1 LLNRSDTLSLP
12 IESKLK
18 TFIMRKT
25 FTLIGLTLGLFA
37 TGHAQVLFQEDFD
50 GISGDVT
57 GGQGTYTFPSGW
69 VLINGDGLIPA
80 TQVSY
85 VNDAWERLEDFA
97 NDVNDSAAFSTSWY
111 GPPAG
116 TANDWMWTPP
126 VTLGANCVLSW
137 NALAYDVD
145 FPDGYEVRIWTAGG
159 TPTSVTGASTVLQSI
174 SAENNT
180 WTNRMQSLAAYNGQ
194 TVRIGF
200 RNNSNDMFLLL
211 IDDVTITQ
219 LVNTDAEIIASAG
232 PSEYSMVPV
241 SQLQPLTATATIRNS
256 GLQNITGVGLEA
268 DVYDGSFNL
277 LGTAP
282 SASTNTLT
290 PGTSADFSTIGVTPP
305 GIVDTYYIDY
315 WAVLNETDQIGSN
328 NTLPFYYTL
337 GVTETMYGRDDAT
350 VTGALGI
357 GAGEGGY
364 LGNSFE
370 IVNTT
375 YLDSVFYYVTQ
386 GYSSAAEPTSAVIW
400 STVGGVPNQII
411 GSTVMGSYQTDTE
424 EVIVLPMQGGPML
437 LNPGTYV
444 ITAVEYDSTLT
455 LGYCDGIFTPGTSW
469 VNWPTNGWSN
479 SEEFGAAFEVT
490 YVIRAIIND
499 NPVGLQQMDASHTV
513 QVMPN
518 PATDDLT
525 VRFNNSSEQRTTISL
540 TDISGRTVHTE
551 EGEYMGDIRRNIDVS
566 NLAPGVY
573 MLSVSTSAWSKVE
586 RVVVK

>member
-1 LLNRSDTLSLP
+1 M
-12 IESKLK
+12 K
-18 TFIMRKT
+18 KT
-25 FTLIGLTLGLFA
+25 FTLLSLTLALAA
-37 TGHAQVLFQEDFD
+37 TGHAQILFQEDFD
-50 GISGDVT
+50 GIGGDVT
-57 GGQGTYTFPSGW
+57 GGEGTYAFPSGW
-69 VLINGDGLIPA
+69 VLINGDNLVPDA
-80 TQVSY
+80 AVTY
-85 VNDAWERLEDFA
+85 VNDAWERREDFA

-111 GPPAG
+111 SPAG
-116 TANDWMWTPP
+116 AANDWMWTPP
-126 VTLGANCVLSW
+126 VTLGANCLLSW
-137 NALAYDVD
+137 NGLAYDALY
-145 FPDGYEVRIWTAGG
+145 PDGYEVRIWTAGG
-159 TPTSVTGASTVLQSI
+159 TPTSVPGASTVLQTVA
-174 SAENNT
+174 AENDT
-180 WTNRMQSLAAYNGQ
+180 WTNRLQNLAAYSGQ

-200 RNNSNDMFLLL
+200 RNNSLDMFLLL

-219 LVNTDAEIIASAG
+219 LVNADAEILASVN
-232 PSEYSMVPV
+232 PTEYSATPI
-241 SQLQPLTATATIRNS
+241 SQLQPIAATATIRNS

-268 DVYDGSFNL
+268 DIYDSSFNL

-282 SASTNTLT
+282 SASTSTLT
-290 PGTSADFSTIGVTPP
+290 PGNSADFSTVAVTPP
-305 GIVDTYYIDY
+305 AIADVYYIDY
-315 WAVLNETDQIGSN
+315 WAVLNETDQITSN
-328 NTLPFYYTL
+328 NTLPFYYTV
-337 GVTETMYGRDDAT
+337 GVTETMYARDDAT

-375 YLDSVFYYVTQ
+375 YLDSIFYYVTQ
-386 GYSSAAEPTSAVIW
+386 GYASVAEPTSAVIW
-400 STVGGVPNQII
+400 STVGGVPNAII
-411 GSTVMGSYQTDTE
+411 GSTVMGSYQTDAE

-499 NPVGLQQMDASHTV
+499 NPVGLNQVDASHTV

-525 VRFNNSSEQRTTISL
+525 VRFNNSSSQRTAINL
-540 TDISGRTVHTE
+540 TDISGRTVYTE
-551 EGEYMGDIRRNIDVS
+551 EGEYMGDTRRNIDVS
-566 NLAPGVY
+566 DLAPGVY
-573 MLSVSTSAWSKVE
+573 MLSVSTSAWNKVE